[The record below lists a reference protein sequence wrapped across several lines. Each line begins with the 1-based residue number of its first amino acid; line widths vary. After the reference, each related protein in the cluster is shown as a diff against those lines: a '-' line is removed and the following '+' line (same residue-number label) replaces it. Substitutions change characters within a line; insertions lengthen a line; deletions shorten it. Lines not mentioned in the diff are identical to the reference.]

1 LAAAF
6 GCAASAGG
14 EVAKEQR
21 VRMVVKQI
29 QRELDDMLTRD
40 PVMQRAVLPEDSLFA
55 DRYLS
60 SLSAIAEV
68 ELSNNFQVTPAC
80 SFFCC

>member
-1 LAAAF
+1 LAAAV
-6 GCAASAGG
+6 GSAVSAGG
-14 EVAKEQR
+14 EVKEQR

>member
-1 LAAAF
+1 
-6 GCAASAGG
+6 
-14 EVAKEQR
+14 
-21 VRMVVKQI
+21 
-29 QRELDDMLTRD
+29 MLTRD

-68 ELSNNFQVTPAC
+68 ELSNNF
-80 SFFCC
+80 

>member
-1 LAAAF
+1 
-6 GCAASAGG
+6 
-14 EVAKEQR
+14 VAKEQR

-29 QRELDDMLTRD
+29 QRELDDMLARD
-40 PVMQRAVLPEDSLFA
+40 PVMQRTVLPEDSLFA